1 MHEFELGVWKA
12 LFTHLVRVLV
22 SHGDGTIQDFNR
34 RYRQVPTFGRSTIR
48 RFSENAS
55 GMKKLAA
62 RNFEDLLQ
70 VRLHS
75 LEIWITFNRVQKCA
89 MPVLDGLLPAKHDND
104 IQSLLFTTA
113 EWHTLAKMRLHT
125 DSTLAWLDESTKAFG
140 KQIRRFQ
147 SHTCSFFD
155 TRELPQ
161 EEAARSRRQKK
172 KKVSINLPNP
182 SPAGTKKKL
191 FNLILIKLHALGDYV
206 KTIKRFG
213 TTDSYSTQPVWMF
226 LLYLI

>member
-1 MHEFELGVWKA
+1 
-12 LFTHLVRVLV
+12 
-22 SHGDGTIQDFNR
+22 
-34 RYRQVPTFGRSTIR
+34 
-48 RFSENAS
+48 
-55 GMKKLAA
+55 
-62 RNFEDLLQ
+62 
-70 VRLHS
+70 
-75 LEIWITFNRVQKCA
+75 
-89 MPVLDGLLPAKHDND
+89 MPVFDGLLPVKHNND

-140 KQIRRFQ
+140 KQIRHFQ

-172 KKVSINLPNP
+172 KKVSINLPNT

-206 KTIKRFG
+206 KTIKTFG